1 VLGSSLN
8 SERTSKKRD
17 LNSPS
22 TYEIRVTLYDTL
34 LPTYTRAV
42 KLSVK
47 SDYAA
52 RAVLGLARLSQNGAA
67 VRIETLAESQNIPAN
82 YLVQILIELK
92 STQIVKS
99 QRGKEGGYLL
109 ARAPSEITL
118 GDVIRCV
125 HGHVF
130 DSPALSDPQCPPEL
144 KAAWQHLQQSL
155 NEAADQITFQQLL
168 EESASKEK
176 MYYI

>member
-1 VLGSSLN
+1 
-8 SERTSKKRD
+8 
-17 LNSPS
+17 
-22 TYEIRVTLYDTL
+22 
-34 LPTYTRAV
+34 V

-52 RAVLGLARLSQNGAA
+52 RAVLGLARLSRDGAA
-67 VRIETLAESQNIPAN
+67 VRVETLAESQNIPAN

-99 QRGKEGGYLL
+99 QRGKDGGYLL
-109 ARAPSEITL
+109 ARSPGEITL

-125 HGHVF
+125 HGQVF

-144 KAAWQHLQQSL
+144 KAAWQQLQKTL
-155 NEAADQITFQQLL
+155 NEAADLITFQQLL
-168 EESASKEK
+168 EEGSSKEK

>member
-1 VLGSSLN
+1 
-8 SERTSKKRD
+8 
-17 LNSPS
+17 
-22 TYEIRVTLYDTL
+22 
-34 LPTYTRAV
+34 V

-47 SDYAA
+47 SDYAT
-52 RAVLGLARLSQNGAA
+52 RAVLGLARLGLEQGGAA
-67 VRIETLAESQNIPAN
+67 VRVETLAESQNIPPN
-82 YLVQILIELK
+82 YLVQILNELK

-109 ARAPSEITL
+109 ARLPAEISL

-125 HGHVF
+125 HGQVF

-144 KAAWQHLQQSL
+144 KAAWAKLQSTL
-155 NEAADQITFQQLL
+155 NDAADKITFQQLL
-168 EESASKEK
+168 EEGASKEK

>member
-1 VLGSSLN
+1 
-8 SERTSKKRD
+8 
-17 LNSPS
+17 
-22 TYEIRVTLYDTL
+22 
-34 LPTYTRAV
+34 V

-47 SDYAA
+47 SDYAT
-52 RAVLGLARLSQNGAA
+52 RAVLGLARLGQGGVA
-67 VRIETLAESQNIPAN
+67 VRVEDLAESQNIPSN

-99 QRGKEGGYLL
+99 QRGKAGGYLL
-109 ARAPSEITL
+109 ARFPAEITL

-125 HGHVF
+125 HGQVF
-130 DSPALSDPQCPPEL
+130 DSPALSDPRCPPEL
-144 KAAWQHLQQSL
+144 KAAWQRLQSTL
-155 NEAADQITFQQLL
+155 NEAADKITFQDLL